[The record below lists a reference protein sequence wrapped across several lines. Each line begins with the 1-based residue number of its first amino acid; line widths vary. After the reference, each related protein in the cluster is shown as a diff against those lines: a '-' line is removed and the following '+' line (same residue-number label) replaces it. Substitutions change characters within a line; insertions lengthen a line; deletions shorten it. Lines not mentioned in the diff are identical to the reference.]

1 MHPTVESSLV
11 FISRSVELDFD
22 AISRTLKLEATG
34 TRSLHKILKSGVR
47 PPLPSSEWWI
57 STGSVEVDSLDDS
70 LEKLFLLLGNPESI
84 RSASAELEC
93 DVLVITR
100 VTSDDVDDRPF
111 YELGTITIG
120 KLTAIGAK
128 WELDVTGI
136 SRTKG

>member
-1 MHPTVESSLV
+1 M
-11 FISRSVELDFD
+11 
-22 AISRTLKLEATG
+22 
-34 TRSLHKILKSGVR
+34 
-47 PPLPSSEWWI
+47 
-57 STGSVEVDSLDDS
+57 DDS

-93 DVLVITR
+93 NVLVITR
-100 VTSDDVDDRPF
+100 VMSDDVDDRLF

-120 KLTAIGAK
+120 KLMAIGAK